1 MGNVLFLNV
10 IFERSESSLTS
21 SPLNVEMFASLKASQ
36 NNSVC
41 ADVLQPCD
49 TVDLVPSSLT
59 SGSVLLIGTLS
70 TRGTGGT
77 EAEDLVGS
85 D

>member
-1 MGNVLFLNV
+1 MRNVLFLNV

-21 SPLNVEMFASLKASQ
+21 SPLNAEMFASLKAAQ

-41 ADVLQPCD
+41 ADVRQPCD
-49 TVDLVPSSLT
+49 TVDLSR
-59 SGSVLLIGTLS
+59 SVLLMGTLS
-70 TRGTGGT
+70 TCGT
-77 EAEDLVGS
+77 ESEDLVDS